1 MMKYENQYH
10 NYESI
15 NYKSGDIDYK
25 NILVTSTLQDFYKNK
40 GLKMKELSL
49 YTREALGKYGLNF
62 NFLAKQST
70 IDSSEQKEKKSY
82 IIPKTAEDIL
92 ALMIKSTKD
101 SVVND
106 KTDEEKINIDDIN
119 IYNKNIFKYIEKLP
133 KRVKNN
139 IKLTD
144 TYKMNKELQVLLNM
158 LLDRVNLLLNIL
170 LSKSDINAGDQ
181 IKRLISYIDRFLY
194 SYAEKQI
201 DLEIIN
207 EMQGSSD
214 DRGLK
219 NPNEGN
225 YLLES
230 IFKEEFLNSI
240 QTNVEMLDYLKTNDI
255 SSKKLKSD
263 LKEVEKLYKDNEI
276 DKKKSFESENIYILN
291 DLYQL
296 GIKDQIEREAYIQRY
311 KEELE
316 RQQEEIEN
324 WEKGLKSFK
333 KEKKYFFNPYN
344 IPEILKIEFYNKY
357 VDEIVEAI
365 ISQDFLENYIKIR
378 IDDEKHGTK
387 NLDKKFNKIWNAM
400 LNMRFGKIDFLENI
414 FGNYPLEL
422 RISLIHSYARLIFI
436 MQRKLL
442 EILYNEGFFKAIEF
456 YGTKGMSNIR
466 TFFRLE
472 LNKSIMPFIDG
483 LQDVYN
489 EKTIEKLKEMY
500 NEQDKK
506 DKKFNTIKQKFEEI
520 NDKIKKLEVQESD
533 KEKNTEN
540 KNKRTEIKNELL
552 KVNSLKSATSV
563 VIGKMF
569 ITALYKDKDF
579 MNKEELDLKEFLKEL
594 DENNIICD

>member
-49 YTREALGKYGLNF
+49 YTREALEKYGLNF

-92 ALMIKSTKD
+92 ALMIKSIKD

-119 IYNKNIFKYIEKLP
+119 IYNKNVFKYIEKLP

-158 LLDRVNLLLNIL
+158 LLDRVNLLLNVLI
-170 LSKSDINAGDQ
+170 SKSDVNAGDQ
-181 IKRLISYIDRFLY
+181 IKRLISYIDRLLY

-219 NPNEGN
+219 NTNEGN

-240 QTNVEMLDYLKTNDI
+240 QTNVEMLDYLKANDI
-255 SSKKLKSD
+255 SCKKLKSD
-263 LKEVEKLYKDNEI
+263 LKEVEKLYKDSEI

-333 KEKKYFFNPYN
+333 KEKKYFFNSYS
-344 IPEILKIEFYNKY
+344 IPEILKTKFYNNYKKDIVKKMITVDLLKNYLEIETNYEKERFKSLYKIIDSKWMKIMVNYSNIYFIEGLFGQYPFKLRKEIINNYNPIIYKMEDKIFRIFYDSNFIKFTQENLSEQGIERINKY
-357 VDEIVEAI
+357 IIDE
-365 ISQDFLENYIKIR
+365 
-378 IDDEKHGTK
+378 
-387 NLDKKFNKIWNAM
+387 LDKEIIPC
-400 LNMRFGKIDFLENI
+400 ID
-414 FGNYPLEL
+414 
-422 RISLIHSYARLIFI
+422 S
-436 MQRKLL
+436 
-442 EILYNEGFFKAIEF
+442 
-456 YGTKGMSNIR
+456 
-466 TFFRLE
+466 
-472 LNKSIMPFIDG
+472 

-500 NEQDKK
+500 KEQDKR
-506 DKKFNTIKQKFEEI
+506 DKKFNTIKKEFEEL
-520 NDKIKKLEVQESD
+520 NDKIKKLEVQESY

-540 KNKRTEIKNELL
+540 KKKRTEIKNELL
-552 KVNSLKSATSV
+552 KVNSLKSATSI

>member
-25 NILVTSTLQDFYKNK
+25 NILVTSTLQGFYKNK

-49 YTREALGKYGLNF
+49 YTREALEKYGLNF

-119 IYNKNIFKYIEKLP
+119 IYNKNVFKYIEKLP

-158 LLDRVNLLLNIL
+158 LLDRVNLLLNVLI
-170 LSKSDINAGDQ
+170 SKSDVNAGDQ
-181 IKRLISYIDRFLY
+181 IKRLISYIDRLLY
-194 SYAEKQI
+194 SYAENQI

-219 NPNEGN
+219 NTNEGN

-240 QTNVEMLDYLKTNDI
+240 QTNVEMLDYLKANDI
-255 SSKKLKSD
+255 SCKKLKSD
-263 LKEVEKLYKDNEI
+263 LKEVERLYKDSEI

-296 GIKDQIEREAYIQRY
+296 DIKDQIEREAYIQRY

-316 RQQEEIEN
+316 RQQEEIDN

-333 KEKKYFFNPYN
+333 KEKKYFLNSYS
-344 IPEILKIEFYNKY
+344 IPEILKTKFYNNYKKDIVKKMITVDLLKNYLEIETNYEKERFKSLYKMIDSKWMEIMVNYSNIYFIEGLFGQYHFKLRKEIINNYNPIIYKMEDKIFRIFYDSNFIKFTQENLSEEGIERINKY
-357 VDEIVEAI
+357 IIDE
-365 ISQDFLENYIKIR
+365 
-378 IDDEKHGTK
+378 
-387 NLDKKFNKIWNAM
+387 LDKEIIPC
-400 LNMRFGKIDFLENI
+400 ID
-414 FGNYPLEL
+414 
-422 RISLIHSYARLIFI
+422 S
-436 MQRKLL
+436 
-442 EILYNEGFFKAIEF
+442 
-456 YGTKGMSNIR
+456 
-466 TFFRLE
+466 
-472 LNKSIMPFIDG
+472 

-489 EKTIEKLKEMY
+489 EKVIAQLKEMY
-500 NEQDKK
+500 KEQDKRDEKFNYTK
-506 DKKFNTIKQKFEEI
+506 DKLVQLEDTIKE
-520 NDKIKKLEVQESD
+520 LEDMEQ
-533 KEKNTEN
+533 N
-540 KNKRTEIKNELL
+540 KNKKKRTEIKNELL

>member
-1 MMKYENQYH
+1 
-10 NYESI
+10 
-15 NYKSGDIDYK
+15 
-25 NILVTSTLQDFYKNK
+25 
-40 GLKMKELSL
+40 
-49 YTREALGKYGLNF
+49 
-62 NFLAKQST
+62 
-70 IDSSEQKEKKSY
+70 
-82 IIPKTAEDIL
+82 
-92 ALMIKSTKD
+92 MIKSTKD

-181 IKRLISYIDRFLY
+181 IKRLISYIDRLLY

-219 NPNEGN
+219 NTNEGN

-240 QTNVEMLDYLKTNDI
+240 QTNVEMLDYLKANDI
-255 SSKKLKSD
+255 SCKKLKSD
-263 LKEVEKLYKDNEI
+263 LKEVEKLYKDSEI

-316 RQQEEIEN
+316 RQQEEIDN

-333 KEKKYFFNPYN
+333 KEKKYFFNSYS
-344 IPEILKIEFYNKY
+344 IPEILKTKFYNNYKKDIVKKMITVDLLKNYLEIETNYEKERFKSLYKIIDSKWMEIMVNYSNIYFIEGLFGQYPFKLRKEIINNYNPIIYKMENKIFRIFYNTDFIKFTQDNFSEEGIERINKY
-357 VDEIVEAI
+357 IMDE
-365 ISQDFLENYIKIR
+365 
-378 IDDEKHGTK
+378 
-387 NLDKKFNKIWNAM
+387 LDK
-400 LNMRFGKIDFLENI
+400 
-414 FGNYPLEL
+414 
-422 RISLIHSYARLIFI
+422 
-436 MQRKLL
+436 
-442 EILYNEGFFKAIEF
+442 EIIPY
-456 YGTKGMSNIR
+456 
-466 TFFRLE
+466 
-472 LNKSIMPFIDG
+472 IDG
-483 LQDVYN
+483 LRDVYN

-500 NEQDKK
+500 KDQDKR
-506 DKKFNTIKQKFEEI
+506 DKKFNTIKKEFEKLDDI
-520 NDKIKKLEVQESD
+520 IKKLEVQESD

-540 KNKRTEIKNELL
+540 KKKRTEIKNELL

>member
-25 NILVTSTLQDFYKNK
+25 NILVTSTLQGFYKNK

-49 YTREALGKYGLNF
+49 YTREALEKYGLNF

-119 IYNKNIFKYIEKLP
+119 IYNKNVFKYIEKLP

-158 LLDRVNLLLNIL
+158 LLDRVNLLLNVLI
-170 LSKSDINAGDQ
+170 SKSDVNAGDQ
-181 IKRLISYIDRFLY
+181 IKRLISYIDRLLY
-194 SYAEKQI
+194 SYAENQI

-219 NPNEGN
+219 NTNEGN

-240 QTNVEMLDYLKTNDI
+240 QTNVEMLDYLKANDI
-255 SSKKLKSD
+255 SCKKLKSD
-263 LKEVEKLYKDNEI
+263 LKEVERLYKDSEI

-296 GIKDQIEREAYIQRY
+296 GIKDQIKREAYIQRY

-316 RQQEEIEN
+316 RQQEEIDN

-333 KEKKYFFNPYN
+333 KEKKYFLNSYS
-344 IPEILKIEFYNKY
+344 IPEILKTKFYNNYKKDIVKKMITVDLLKNYLEIETNYEKERFKSLYKMIDSKWMEIMVNYSNIYFIEGLFGQYHFKLRKEIINNYNPIIYKMEDKIFRIFYDSNFIKFTQENLSEEGIERINKY
-357 VDEIVEAI
+357 IIDE
-365 ISQDFLENYIKIR
+365 
-378 IDDEKHGTK
+378 
-387 NLDKKFNKIWNAM
+387 LDKEIIPC
-400 LNMRFGKIDFLENI
+400 ID
-414 FGNYPLEL
+414 
-422 RISLIHSYARLIFI
+422 S
-436 MQRKLL
+436 
-442 EILYNEGFFKAIEF
+442 
-456 YGTKGMSNIR
+456 
-466 TFFRLE
+466 
-472 LNKSIMPFIDG
+472 

-489 EKTIEKLKEMY
+489 EKVIAQLKEMY
-500 NEQDKK
+500 KEQDKRDEKFNYTK
-506 DKKFNTIKQKFEEI
+506 DKLVQLEDTIKE
-520 NDKIKKLEVQESD
+520 LEDMEQ
-533 KEKNTEN
+533 N
-540 KNKRTEIKNELL
+540 KNKKKRTEIKNELL

>member
-1 MMKYENQYH
+1 MMKYEDQYH

-49 YTREALGKYGLNF
+49 YTREALEKYGLNF

-181 IKRLISYIDRFLY
+181 IKRLISYIDRFLD

-316 RQQEEIEN
+316 RQQEEIDN

-333 KEKKYFFNPYN
+333 KEKKYFFNLYS
-344 IPEILKIEFYNKY
+344 IPEILKTKFYNDYKK
-357 VDEIVEAI
+357 DIVEKMITVDLLKNYLEIETNDEKERFDNLYKI
-365 ISQDFLENYIKIR
+365 IDHKWMEIMVGYANVYFIEDLFGKYPYELRRSLIENYNPIIFKMEDKIFRIFYNTDFIKFTQENFSEEGIEK
-378 IDDEKHGTK
+378 INKYIMDE
-387 NLDKKFNKIWNAM
+387 LDK
-400 LNMRFGKIDFLENI
+400 
-414 FGNYPLEL
+414 
-422 RISLIHSYARLIFI
+422 
-436 MQRKLL
+436 
-442 EILYNEGFFKAIEF
+442 EIIPY
-456 YGTKGMSNIR
+456 
-466 TFFRLE
+466 
-472 LNKSIMPFIDG
+472 IDG
-483 LQDVYN
+483 LRDVYN

-500 NEQDKK
+500 KEQDKR
-506 DKKFNTIKQKFEEI
+506 DKKFNTIKKEFEKLDDI
-520 NDKIKKLEVQESD
+520 IKKLEVQESD

-540 KNKRTEIKNELL
+540 KKKRTEIKNELL

-563 VIGKMF
+563 VMGKMF
-569 ITALYKDKDF
+569 ITTLYKDKDF

>member
-25 NILVTSTLQDFYKNK
+25 NILVTSTLQGFYKNK

-49 YTREALGKYGLNF
+49 YTREALEKYGLNF

-119 IYNKNIFKYIEKLP
+119 IYNKNVFKYIEKLP

-158 LLDRVNLLLNIL
+158 LLDRVNLLLNVLI
-170 LSKSDINAGDQ
+170 SKSDVNAGDQ
-181 IKRLISYIDRFLY
+181 IKRLISYIDRLLY
-194 SYAEKQI
+194 SYAENQI

-219 NPNEGN
+219 NTNEGN

-240 QTNVEMLDYLKTNDI
+240 QTNVEMLDYLKANDI
-255 SSKKLKSD
+255 SCKKLKSD
-263 LKEVEKLYKDNEI
+263 LKEVERLYKDSEI

-316 RQQEEIEN
+316 RQQEEIDN

-333 KEKKYFFNPYN
+333 KEKKYFLNSYS
-344 IPEILKIEFYNKY
+344 IPEILKTKFYNNYKKDIVKKMITVDLLKNYLEIETNYEKERFKSLYKMIDSKWMEIMVNYSNIYFIEGLFGQYHFKLRKEIINNYNPIIYKMEDKIFRIFYDSNFIKFTQENLSEEGIERINKY
-357 VDEIVEAI
+357 IIDE
-365 ISQDFLENYIKIR
+365 
-378 IDDEKHGTK
+378 
-387 NLDKKFNKIWNAM
+387 LDKEIIPC
-400 LNMRFGKIDFLENI
+400 ID
-414 FGNYPLEL
+414 
-422 RISLIHSYARLIFI
+422 S
-436 MQRKLL
+436 
-442 EILYNEGFFKAIEF
+442 
-456 YGTKGMSNIR
+456 
-466 TFFRLE
+466 
-472 LNKSIMPFIDG
+472 

-489 EKTIEKLKEMY
+489 EKVIAQLKEMY
-500 NEQDKK
+500 KEQDKRDEKFNYTK
-506 DKKFNTIKQKFEEI
+506 DKLVQLEDTIKE
-520 NDKIKKLEVQESD
+520 LEDMEQ
-533 KEKNTEN
+533 N
-540 KNKRTEIKNELL
+540 KNKKKRTEIKNELL